1 MAQPDPACENWT
13 INQLWREQQA
23 WTGISLHIP
32 SWKLEMPG
40 IVTVSTERLVMGTM
54 IVLWFNCVLRLL
66 CYTCVMISVYCS
78 TKSRSHELPMADW
91 RWMPLHALPARQSPS
106 LCYVKTIQC
115 QIYQIS
121 RVERLTLNFLW
132 NICMNLVRTCWTLWE
147 DSSFLLLQC
156 SQVLCKA
163 QEVTVTSPV
172 DVTAPSHCS
181 FGWQGGCICFEEVHT
196 LSQLPKRLPQ
206 SGYQPCNSVWRQVK
220 L

>member
-40 IVTVSTERLVMGTM
+40 IVTVSTERVVMGTM

-91 RWMPLHALPARQSPS
+91 RWMPLHTLPARQSPS
-106 LCYVKTIQC
+106 HCYVKTIQC

-121 RVERLTLNFLW
+121 LTSNIQPSCGISAWTWSGRAGLCERILPSCCCSVAKFSARHRRWLW
-132 NICMNLVRTCWTLWE
+132 QVLWMW
-147 DSSFLLLQC
+147 LLLPIAVLAGREAAFVLKRC
-156 SQVLCKA
+156 TRYHNCPRGYHSQGTNH
-163 QEVTVTSPV
+163 VTVSE
-172 DVTAPSHCS
+172 
-181 FGWQGGCICFEEVHT
+181 G
-196 LSQLPKRLPQ
+196 R
-206 SGYQPCNSVWRQVK
+206 
-220 L
+220 